1 MTHTYVTYSASVQD
15 AICYYN
21 SKTILPGPLAIGTGC
36 HAAEDVPGCAMQPRC
51 QQQEADLQPHA
62 GLSHSVLVSL
72 TFPGDAGR
80 PSWRVTHKH
89 PPRGRGAAMPP
100 SKPSIKIES
109 FVIRVLSHQS
119 EHLRPS
125 VSFLGLCFISQA
137 WKCKPKSTG
146 NCYGLDEKSAYC

>member
-1 MTHTYVTYSASVQD
+1 VTHTYVTYSASVQD

-109 FVIRVLSHQS
+109 FVLRGLSHQS
-119 EHLRPS
+119 EPLRPS
-125 VSFLGLCFISQA
+125 VSFLGLGFYFSGMETQA
-137 WKCKPKSTG
+137 KVNWKLLQS
-146 NCYGLDEKSAYC
+146 